1 MYRQGTTLVQEW
13 DFGNAIKNS
22 RDPLADYTNN
32 DPALCNA
39 PNDPRFQINI
49 PVSDVFWDPQQFPVL
64 PAYTP
69 QVPANIIGNVF
80 SIDLYQIQRV
90 ALESRM

>member
-1 MYRQGTTLVQEW
+1 MAVQEW

-22 RDPLADYTNN
+22 KNPIGDMNN
-32 DPALCNA
+32 TTLTICNT

-64 PAYTP
+64 PAYAP
-69 QVPANIIGNVF
+69 RVPANINVNVF
-80 SIDLYQIQRV
+80 SIDLYRIQRI
-90 ALESRM
+90 ALKSQM